1 MGSNPISSEM
11 MIFSLKLSLE
21 KIFDDQQLLINSI
34 FSFQIFGGIVQLVER
49 MLCKHEVNGSS
60 PFTSIRQK
68 KLK

>member
-60 PFTSIRQK
+60 PFTSIGK
-68 KLK
+68 KN